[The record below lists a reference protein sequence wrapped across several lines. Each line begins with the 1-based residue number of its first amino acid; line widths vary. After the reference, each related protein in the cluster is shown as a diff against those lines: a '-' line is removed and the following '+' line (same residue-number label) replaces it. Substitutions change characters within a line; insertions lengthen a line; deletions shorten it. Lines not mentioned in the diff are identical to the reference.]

1 MINISIHNTQ
11 KMKTTKL
18 IINELHALL
27 ACSRIG
33 YLFVGCL
40 LLTFSSC
47 GKEEDPRPGLEDGK
61 STVIYDLPGDLEASM
76 GGSVDG
82 KEKRDFY
89 TFLFRFRDKRQIW
102 IKTKEDSLQWLKTK
116 DWDLAFTG
124 PYNSEVYINNAHQE
138 FNPGYEGEA
147 TNTAVIKL
155 DRSYETVATA
165 PSDEE
170 FDNSNVAKIGWA
182 PSKSSNGWFQY
193 SLSTHIMQALPNRTY
208 VIRLPD
214 GKYAKLQLINAYK
227 GNPPAVTNMN
237 WPAPYFTFRYYVQ
250 QDGSK
255 NLATN

>member
-1 MINISIHNTQ
+1 
-11 KMKTTKL
+11 MKTIQL
-18 IINELHALL
+18 IINEIRFLLTVGRIGRILALL
-27 ACSRIG
+27 
-33 YLFVGCL
+33 LVL
-40 LLTFSSC
+40 SSC
-47 GKEEDPRPGLEDGK
+47 GKDEDPRPALEDGK
-61 STVIYDLPGDLEASM
+61 STVIYDLPGDLDASM
-76 GGSVDG
+76 AEGVEG
-82 KEKRDFY
+82 KEKRPFY
-89 TFLFRFRDKRQIW
+89 TFLFRFRDQRQIW
-102 IKTKEDSLQWLKTK
+102 IKTEQDSLQWTKTK

-124 PYNSEVYINNAHQE
+124 PYNSEVYVNNASYM

-155 DRSYETVATA
+155 DQPYQAVITA

-170 FDNSNVAKIGWA
+170 FDNSAVNKIGWA
-182 PSKSSNGWFQY
+182 SSASSNGWFQY

-227 GNPPAVTNMN
+227 GNPPAVSNMN

-255 NLATN
+255 NLDTR